1 MKTQSAGRYIK
12 SLSLYFYTMKQKFHS
27 IKQSVSQ
34 QETYCFIVRNY
45 VFSSENPWFHSIK
58 LQFYCTEL
66 WFHGVEL
73 RVLQM
78 RSQSVKRAYAGSD
91 STPLL
96 IKISLTAFCSLGNT
110 GFSSRYMR

>member
-78 RSQSVKRAYAGSD
+78 RSQCFIQKNK
-91 STPLL
+91 TPFYVTSHILL
-96 IKISLTAFCSLGNT
+96 
-110 GFSSRYMR
+110 